1 MKLKW
6 HVITFFILLISF
18 NAWGQE
24 GPTPIS
30 LQECIRIAFE
40 RNADVQISRNA
51 AQIAGHNYTASYS
64 SVLPRVNT
72 NYSATNFRSG
82 DATTQQDV
90 PVFDSTN
97 TVVGFVNQEVTNP
110 GFERNSYR
118 ASLDVGLDLFDGG
131 AMWNNIRKSKADK
144 NAAYHSLNV
153 QIDQTITAVAENY
166 LNLLKQEKLL
176 EVNTLAVQRSQDNL
190 DRSEKMFEIGSVA
203 KVDVFRARVNLGN
216 DRISLISQRNTVHQ
230 AKQTLNVAMGREP
243 NTPLEISKDVNF
255 DYQLPPLESLL
266 NSAMDQQ
273 PEIKRREMEL
283 RSRELNVSLSKSSFL
298 PSLSAFFS
306 YGRSNSVF
314 DKIYSDVN
322 QNWSVTVGVQGSF
335 NLFNG
340 FQDMVN
346 HQNAKLNVKSTQIDL
361 EAYKRTLV
369 SNISTTYQRYKDL
382 LEIIEINK
390 ENLEAAKEEYRLATE
405 RYRLGSGTSLD
416 VREAQ
421 VNLTDAE
428 RILVAAEY
436 DLIITYAQ
444 LQEAVGDIQQA
455 LNL

>member
-1 MKLKW
+1 MLLCL
-6 HVITFFILLISF
+6 ILFI
-18 NAWGQE
+18 
-24 GPTPIS
+24 
-30 LQECIRIAFE
+30 
-40 RNADVQISRNA
+40 
-51 AQIAGHNYTASYS
+51 
-64 SVLPRVNT
+64 
-72 NYSATNFRSG
+72 
-82 DATTQQDV
+82 
-90 PVFDSTN
+90 
-97 TVVGFVNQEVTNP
+97 
-110 GFERNSYR
+110 
-118 ASLDVGLDLFDGG
+118 
-131 AMWNNIRKSKADK
+131 
-144 NAAYHSLNV
+144 
-153 QIDQTITAVAENY
+153 NY

>member
-6 HVITFFILLISF
+6 HVMTFLFVLLSI

-24 GPTPIS
+24 NATPLS
-30 LQECIRIAFE
+30 LQDCIRIAFDN
-40 RNADVQISRNA
+40 NANIQIYRNA
-51 AQIAGHNYTASYS
+51 AKIAGHNYTASYS

-90 PVFDSTN
+90 PIFDSTN
-97 TVVGFVNQEVTNP
+97 AVIGFINQEVTNP

-131 AMWNNIRKSKADK
+131 VMWNSIRRSKADK
-144 NAAYHSLNV
+144 NAAFHDLNV
-153 QIDQTITAVAENY
+153 QIDQTITSVAENY

-216 DRISLISQRNTVHQ
+216 DRIALISQRNTVHQ
-230 AKQTLNVAMGREP
+230 ARQTLNIAMGRQP
-243 NTPLEISKDVNF
+243 NMPLEIIKEVNF
-255 DYQLPPLESLL
+255 DYKLPPLEDLL
-266 NSAMDQQ
+266 NTAVDQQ

-298 PSLSAFFS
+298 PSLTAFFS
-306 YGRSNSVF
+306 YGRSNSVL
-314 DKIYSDVN
+314 DKIYNDIN
-322 QNWSVTVGVQGSF
+322 QNWSVTIGVQGSF

-346 HQNAKLNVKSTQIDL
+346 YQNAKLNVKNSRIGL
-361 EAYKRTLV
+361 EEYKRNLE

-382 LEIIEINK
+382 LEIIEINQD
-390 ENLEAAKEEYRLATE
+390 NLEAAKEEYRLATE

-444 LQEAVGDIQQA
+444 LQEAVGNIQQS